1 MAQHPVTLA
10 LQRLSGH
17 LQTHLCLQGASH
29 RDTTEAF
36 AYLAQR
42 HVGSAEEAAL
52 VYTPKGAGWSLSRV
66 PTFPLQAVEKR
77 VANPG

>member
-1 MAQHPVTLA
+1 MAQHPVSLA
-10 LQRLSGH
+10 LQCLSGH

-36 AYLAQR
+36 AYLAQSR
-42 HVGSAEEAAL
+42 VGSAEKEAL
-52 VYTPKGAGWSLSRV
+52 VYTPKGTGWRLSRV
-66 PTFPLQAVEKR
+66 PAFPLQAVEKR